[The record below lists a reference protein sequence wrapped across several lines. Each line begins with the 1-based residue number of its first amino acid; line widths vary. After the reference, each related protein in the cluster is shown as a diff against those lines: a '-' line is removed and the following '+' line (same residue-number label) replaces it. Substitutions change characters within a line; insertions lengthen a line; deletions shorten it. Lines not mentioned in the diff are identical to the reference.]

1 MSEAP
6 QEEAAKSRAASPP
19 SGEVA
24 PPLISNAKG
33 MYTHNLTYQLYV
45 NVNSAYRPLHDAFLL
60 SHLRGVAQDEII
72 ISFEVRSLLGPW
84 H

>member
-19 SGEVA
+19 SGEAA

-33 MYTHNLTYQLYV
+33 IDVYH
-45 NVNSAYRPLHDAFLL
+45 
-60 SHLRGVAQDEII
+60 
-72 ISFEVRSLLGPW
+72 
-84 H
+84 